1 MVKKSIF
8 VIAMMGM
15 FASMAFAGDEAQNPW
30 KFDDGWPHEV
40 IVVWEELE
48 ICQIPV
54 YIDVGYFVELKDCDK
69 REINLVQVPCSEIGK
84 DSGDFPCY
92 SDCED
97 IEVRANFNVKL
108 GSKLYDYGTGIIDGD
123 KYDLYYQGDDVIPG
137 DGAYH
142 TATICLDLWS
152 ANIYNV
158 PPKYDQAIGE
168 VAITVKPNDQPN
180 CTCDDC

>member
-8 VIAMMGM
+8 AIALMGL

-54 YIDVGYFVELKDCDK
+54 YIDVGYFVELKECNK
-69 REINLVQVPCSEIGK
+69 RKITLVQVPCTSIGK
-84 DSGDFPCY
+84 TAADFPCY
-92 SDCED
+92 HDCET

-108 GSKLYDYGTGIIDGD
+108 GSKLYKIGNVIEGT
-123 KYDLYYQGDDVIPG
+123 KYKLYYSGSDIIVG
-137 DGAYH
+137 DGQWH
-142 TATICLDLWS
+142 TAEICLDIWS
-152 ANIYNV
+152 ADIFNV
-158 PPKYDQAIGE
+158 PPKYDQMIGE